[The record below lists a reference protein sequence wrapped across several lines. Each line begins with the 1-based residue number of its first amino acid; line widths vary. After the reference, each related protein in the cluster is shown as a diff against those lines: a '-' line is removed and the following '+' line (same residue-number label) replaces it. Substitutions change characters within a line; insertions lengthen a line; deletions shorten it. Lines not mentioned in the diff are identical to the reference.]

1 LPNSWNPFKKDGD
14 KKDDQSKS
22 EVDELVEKL
31 GASFEAKLSERL
43 DPLQKGFTELKG
55 EWDGIKA
62 AANKTDDPPPADDTL
77 TEEQKLKKN
86 QDGLFA
92 LNVATNARLTESEV
106 ISEISAN
113 WAHLIP
119 EIRTILAATPL
130 QRKAQADYAVYCR
143 NVKDMIVG
151 QAAQKAGLR
160 YDSKGSRFFLE
171 DAAAS
176 SVNSESTF
184 NDPELNWVNPKTGRV
199 STFSEQLG
207 KLGIDPK
214 EFAENQK
221 KGYV

>member
-1 LPNSWNPFKKDGD
+1 LPNSWNPFAKKDD
-14 KKDDQSKS
+14 EKKDDQSKS
-22 EVDELVEKL
+22 EVDLLVEKL
-31 GASFEAKLSERL
+31 GASFEERL
-43 DPLQKGFTELKG
+43 KPLREGFETLKT

-62 AANKTDDPPPADDTL
+62 AATKEDPPPNNDADL

-130 QRKAQADYAVYCR
+130 QRKAQADYAIYCR

-160 YDSKGSRFFLE
+160 YDNKGGRFFLE
-171 DAAAS
+171 DAAA
-176 SVNSESTF
+176 
-184 NDPELNWVNPKTGRV
+184 KTGGAD
-199 STFSEQLG
+199 SPLSDPDLSWTDPNTGKTITGSETLAR
-207 KLGIDPK
+207 LGIKPE
-214 EFAENQK
+214 EFVENQK

>member
-1 LPNSWNPFKKDGD
+1 LPNSWNPFKKDGE

-62 AANKTDDPPPADDTL
+62 AATKNDDPPPADDTL

-160 YDSKGSRFFLE
+160 YDNKGGRFFLE
-171 DAAAS
+171 DAAA
-176 SVNSESTF
+176 
-184 NDPELNWVNPKTGRV
+184 KTGGAD
-199 STFSEQLG
+199 SPLSDPDLSWTDPNTGKTITGSETLAR
-207 KLGIDPK
+207 LGIKPE
-214 EFAENQK
+214 EFVENQK

>member
-1 LPNSWNPFKKDGD
+1 LSPTWNPFRKNDEHE

-31 GASFEAKLSERL
+31 GASFEERIK
-43 DPLQKGFTELKG
+43 PLQDGFTALKS

-62 AANKTDDPPPADDTL
+62 AATKADEPPPANDAEL
-77 TEEQKLKKN
+77 TDEQRNKKA

-92 LNVATNARLTESEV
+92 LSVATNARLTESEV
-106 ISEISAN
+106 LSEISSN

-130 QRKAQADYAVYCR
+130 PRKAQADYAVYCR

-160 YDSKGSRFFLE
+160 YDGKNSRFFLE
-171 DAAAS
+171 DAAARTGGDAS
-176 SVNSESTF
+176 PLY
-184 NDPELNWVNPKTGRV
+184 DPDLNWTDPNTGKTITG
-199 STFSEQLG
+199 SETLAR
-207 KLGIDPK
+207 LGIKPE
-214 EFAENQK
+214 EFVENQK